1 MTEYFKIQ
9 EIANLEF
16 DRLYTKTVIV
26 DVIMG
31 AEHRKCKAI
40 IELKSVGLHKHLSV
54 SSEMSLVNNTS
65 VEMEVRL
72 HMKSNESMSV
82 SSTLC
87 GGCSYN
93 IPIGYEGSV
102 MQFRASTIAQWSPII
117 DLARVIAQPTS
128 STYDLP

>member
-72 HMKSNESMSV
+72 HMKSNES
-82 SSTLC
+82 
-87 GGCSYN
+87 YN